1 VIASLMI
8 GLVKTNL
15 AAAAAILVVL
25 VLRRPIRTRFG
36 ARAAYALWMAPLLAA
51 VAANLPHPAAASF
64 VAPVVPSVGVTADGV
79 IAQAPAGF
87 ATDWSVVFM
96 AAWVAGA
103 FAMAALLMRRQLRF
117 VASLG
122 RLELVAGASP
132 RLFRAQNSG
141 VGPAVIGVLRPRII
155 APADFERCFAVDEQ
169 ALILAHERTHLLA
182 GDAAINAAVCVAQC
196 LGWFNPLVHVAARLL
211 RIDQELACDAAVIA
225 QFPEARRRYAEL
237 LLKTQLIAEPL
248 PLGCN
253 WPAAA
258 EHPLKE
264 RITMLK
270 SPPPARTSRVLGI
283 AAVAGLSLAGA
294 CAAWSAQP
302 GAPRASGG
310 LEPEDARKLAGEHGQ
325 ILCKPDAARELHNC
339 RILQDSP
346 WAKIATAAD
355 VRREYPPQARLAG
368 LTADVL
374 LRCRPDRAR
383 ARLNDCRATRVE
395 TPVGQATPPGAR
407 QAFGAAA
414 IRVAGLYRLRDGGVT
429 RDFTMPDPMY
439 MVIQFNDHP
448 VMPGGPPADPAPT
461 HAPPGL
467 PIPAEGGR

>member
-1 VIASLMI
+1 
-8 GLVKTNL
+8 
-15 AAAAAILVVL
+15 
-25 VLRRPIRTRFG
+25 
-36 ARAAYALWMAPLLAA
+36 

-64 VAPVVPSVGVTADGV
+64 VAPIVLSVGVTADDV

-87 ATDWSVVFM
+87 AMDWSVVFI

-122 RLELVAGASP
+122 RLEPVAGASP
-132 RLFRAQNSG
+132 RLLRAQNTG
-141 VGPAVIGVLRPRII
+141 VGPVVIGVLRPRII

-169 ALILAHERTHLLA
+169 ALILAHERTHLLT
-182 GDAAINAAVCVAQC
+182 GDTAINAAVCVAQC

-211 RIDQELACDAAVIA
+211 RIDQELACDAAVIGR
-225 QFPEARRRYAEL
+225 FPEARRRYAEL

-248 PLGCN
+248 PLGCH
-253 WPAAA
+253 WPAGA

-270 SPPPARTSRVLGI
+270 SPPPALPLRILGI
-283 AAVAGLSLAGA
+283 AAVAALSLAGA

-302 GAPRASGG
+302 GTPRAPGG

-325 ILCKPDAARELHNC
+325 VLCKPDATRELHNC
-339 RILQDSP
+339 RILQGSP
-346 WAKIATAAD
+346 WAKVATAAD
-355 VRREYPPQARLAG
+355 VRREYPPQALLSG

-374 LRCRPDRAR
+374 LRCRPDRASG
-383 ARLNDCRATRVE
+383 RLTDCRPTGVE
-395 TPVGQATPPGAR
+395 SPAGQATPPVVS
-407 QAFGAAA
+407 QAFGEAAVR
-414 IRVAGLYRLRDGGVT
+414 IAGLYRLRDGSAVG
-429 RDFTMPDPMY
+429 DFKMPNPMY

-448 VMPGGPPADPAPT
+448 VMPGGPPAEPAPT

-467 PIPAEGGR
+467 PIPAERGQ